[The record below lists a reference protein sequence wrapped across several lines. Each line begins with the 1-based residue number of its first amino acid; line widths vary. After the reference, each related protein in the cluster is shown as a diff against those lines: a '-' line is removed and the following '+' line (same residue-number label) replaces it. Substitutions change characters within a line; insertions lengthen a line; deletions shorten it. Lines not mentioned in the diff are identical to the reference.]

1 MTIALAHAL
10 RGDIQGGA
18 KEAGVERRAVLLI
31 AFHGVLLVVLGM
43 LVGLPFAN
51 AITSHSGPEAE
62 RAWRVAHTSLITAGT
77 LYIAV
82 AAIAHHLVVSN
93 AGAAFVTWSLA
104 VSAYAFAFAFIVG
117 PIVGAR
123 GLEPTGPPLNI
134 LIFAIFVVGL
144 LAAFI
149 SLVVV
154 LGGLVAAARRA
165 SS

>member
-1 MTIALAHAL
+1 MEHKSVL
-10 RGDIQGGA
+10 R
-18 KEAGVERRAVLLI
+18 I
-31 AFHGVLLVVLGM
+31 AFHGILLVVLGM

-62 RAWRVAHTSLITAGT
+62 RAWRVARTSLITAGT
-77 LYIAV
+77 LYVAV
-82 AAIAHHLVVSN
+82 AAIAHHLAVSH
-93 AGAAFVTWSLA
+93 AAAAFVTWSLV
-104 VSAYAFAFAFIVG
+104 VSAYAFAFAFVVG
-117 PIVGAR
+117 PLVGAR

-154 LGGLVAAARRA
+154 LRGLLAAARRP
-165 SS
+165 SP